1 MPTSAIGKLLREV
14 ERTMSK
20 KKTLAEE
27 MYEQE
32 SKDIENAINTLN
44 KTAAEKGD
52 VDNAVVSEIAE
63 QRVDQK
69 AVILEYLKNAYSGA
83 KMLDDV
89 EMMCRLSRA
98 ILAFD
103 YDDLEKHPTWEEMQ
117 EAYMC
122 K

>member
-1 MPTSAIGKLLREV
+1 MAGRK
-14 ERTMSK
+14 MSN

-32 SKDIENAINTLN
+32 SRDIERAINTLN
-44 KTAAEKGD
+44 KMAAEK
-52 VDNAVVSEIAE
+52 VNVNNSAVSEIVE
-63 QRVDQK
+63 PRVDQK
-69 AVILEYLKNAYSGA
+69 AVILEYLENAYSGA
-83 KMLDDV
+83 TMMDDV

-103 YDDLEKHPTWEEMQ
+103 YDDMERSPTWDEMMT
-117 EAYMC
+117 AYME

>member
-1 MPTSAIGKLLREV
+1 
-14 ERTMSK
+14 MSNK

-32 SKDIENAINTLN
+32 ERDVERAINTLN
-44 KTAAEKGD
+44 KLAVEKNNQWHGRTATEIDKK
-52 VDNAVVSEIAE
+52 VV
-63 QRVDQK
+63 V
-69 AVILEYLKNAYSGA
+69 LEYLENAYSGA
-83 KMLDDV
+83 KMRDDV

-103 YDDLEKHPTWEEMQ
+103 YDDLEKMPTWEEMQ
-117 EAYMC
+117 EAYLE